1 MYKIIDIRHTGS
13 FGERGTKRR
22 ESPYRKRIGRTVTD
36 ELVNSSKPG
45 NQLILQYVTDENGND
60 YSDKFLCCSRLV
72 NKSIQGDE
80 VFLETRNSIYVL
92 EKIKEKKLFC
102 VIGRT
107 SSGKTS
113 LTKAVA
119 KRLNLKIVKS
129 YTTRPLKPGEI
140 EAESDHYFISEEEYP
155 NYKNDIVAYTE
166 INGYRYFTTSKEL
179 SDVDLYV
186 IDPKGYFML
195 SDKISSV
202 ECLKDTKL
210 IPIYVT
216 TSYDI
221 SKKRAS
227 ARGDD
232 LKAWEERC
240 KSENAQFEKFE
251 NYILEYSLNV
261 YMINNDGHF
270 LDSVGNM
277 KNIILKEQGS

>member
-1 MYKIIDIRHTGS
+1 M
-13 FGERGTKRR
+13 
-22 ESPYRKRIGRTVTD
+22 
-36 ELVNSSKPG
+36 N
-45 NQLILQYVTDENGND
+45 
-60 YSDKFLCCSRLV
+60 
-72 NKSIQGDE
+72 
-80 VFLETRNSIYVL
+80 
-92 EKIKEKKLFC
+92 KKLFC
-102 VIGRT
+102 IIGRT

-113 LTKAVA
+113 LAKEVA
-119 KRLNLKIVKS
+119 KQLNLKVVKS

-140 EAESDHYFISEEEYP
+140 EKESDHYFISEEEYP

-179 SDVDLYV
+179 SDADLYV

-195 SDKISSV
+195 SGKISSV

-232 LKAWEERC
+232 LKAWEERG
-240 KSENAQFEKFE
+240 KSE

-277 KNIILKEQGS
+277 KNIIIKEQGS